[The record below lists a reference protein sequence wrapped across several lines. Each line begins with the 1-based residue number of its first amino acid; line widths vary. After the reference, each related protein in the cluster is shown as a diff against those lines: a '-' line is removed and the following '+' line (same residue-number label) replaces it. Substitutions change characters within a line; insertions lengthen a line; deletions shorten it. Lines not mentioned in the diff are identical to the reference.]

1 MPLNRPVESSVDRQ
15 NEMNISDMQKEIGKL
30 KSLIIALEKKPDS
43 LNEEIFQK
51 YLEFES
57 TPKVAKYLRDKGIRT
72 QRNRSFQSGDISEMV
87 TRVLI
92 PPLCKPCKRF
102 SRKIVEP

>member
-1 MPLNRPVESSVDRQ
+1 
-15 NEMNISDMQKEIGKL
+15 MNISDMQKEIGKL
-30 KSLIIALEKKPDS
+30 KLLIIALQKKPDS

-72 QRNRSFQSGDISEMV
+72 QRNTSFQSGDISDIIRNGYEGIDPSLV
-87 TRVLI
+87 QAVQAI
-92 PPLCKPCKRF
+92 FKKN
-102 SRKIVEP
+102 SRAVERAYG

>member
-1 MPLNRPVESSVDRQ
+1 
-15 NEMNISDMQKEIGKL
+15 MNISEMHKEIGRL
-30 KSLIIALEKKPDS
+30 QSLIAALRKMPDS

-72 QRNRSFQSGDISEMV
+72 QRNTSFQSVDISEII
-87 TRVLI
+87 RNGHQGI
-92 PPLCKPCKRF
+92 DPLLVDAVQAIFKNNR
-102 SRKIVEP
+102 RAVDRAYG